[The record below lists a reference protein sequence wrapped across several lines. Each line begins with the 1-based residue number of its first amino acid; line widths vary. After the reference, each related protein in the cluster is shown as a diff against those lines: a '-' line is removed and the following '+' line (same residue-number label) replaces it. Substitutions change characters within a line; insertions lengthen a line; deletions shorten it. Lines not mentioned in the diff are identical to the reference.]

1 MEQEKDLWKL
11 VRQKLNKDQTV
22 EQNLEEKTEPIVV
35 KNFDNAKD
43 NKITDVELPKIV
55 KIKETS
61 ELQDEKNVWQ
71 LMNEGIFAG
80 FIYIFVIMI
89 VLGILTLPG
98 SITAAVGGF
107 FGGKKAGDPARA
119 MTAAMLP
126 FLIIATLYF
135 LAASGALP
143 PGSGPNDVAN
153 EINDF
158 MNNDIDE
165 SALGPISKMPDSNSS
180 VFISVVTF
188 AFIGGLVQSEEKLK
202 NPLKN

>member
-11 VRQKLNKDQTV
+11 VRQKLNKEQIV
-22 EQNLEEKTEPIVV
+22 EDNLRE
-35 KNFDNAKD
+35 
-43 NKITDVELPKIV
+43 DVETLVEHKMDAKEENEMVNTELTENIE
-55 KIKETS
+55 IKKKYEIH
-61 ELQDEKNVWQ
+61 EEKNV
-71 LMNEGIFAG
+71 LRLLNEGIFAG

-153 EINDF
+153 EINNA
-158 MNNDIDE
+158 MNNDIDKT
-165 SALGPISKMPDSNSS
+165 ALGPLSKMPDSNSS

-202 NPLKN
+202 NSTKN

>member
-11 VRQKLNKDQTV
+11 VRQKLNKDQIV
-22 EQNLEEKTEPIVV
+22 EDNLRE
-35 KNFDNAKD
+35 
-43 NKITDVELPKIV
+43 DVETLVEHKMDAKEENEMVNTELTENIE
-55 KIKETS
+55 IKKKYEIH
-61 ELQDEKNVWQ
+61 EEKNV
-71 LMNEGIFAG
+71 LRLLNEGIFAG

-153 EINDF
+153 EINNA
-158 MNNDIDE
+158 MNNDIDKT
-165 SALGPISKMPDSNSS
+165 ALGPLSKMPDSNSS